1 MKMKNRQNSAAKVPP
16 RVLIV
21 CALVLALNACS
32 SRVPLNPPPV
42 QNRSATDAAKPKR
55 PDLYTVQKGDS
66 LLGIAQ
72 RYQLTSAE
80 ILQWNS
86 LPAGQLLQAGQV
98 LRLTPPPGM
107 ATTSPSPSAPA
118 PGVTIGAVKPAPVE
132 GKPLDGRPLEA
143 KPLESKPLESKPAEQ
158 TSKPV
163 LATSPR
169 GTKRPY
175 SEALLAEMSGQPLP
189 AAPKDDKA
197 VKGGNWGWPSA
208 GKVVQDYQAPK
219 SNGLVI
225 AGKLGDPI
233 LAVADGSVIFS
244 GEGPRGFGNLVIV
257 KHAGDLV
264 SVYGNNKSLSVKEG
278 QVVKKGA
285 RLAEMGSSGTDKT
298 QLLFEVRQAGKP
310 VDPNKFLASREVKAE
325 AKPDAKSI
333 AKP

>member
-1 MKMKNRQNSAAKVPP
+1 MKMKNRQNSDTQAVP
-16 RVLIV
+16 RALAV
-21 CALVLALNACS
+21 CAVLLALGACS

-66 LLGIAQ
+66 LAGIAQ
-72 RYQLTSAE
+72 RYQLTNAE

-98 LRLTPPPGM
+98 LRLTPPAGM
-107 ATTSPSPSAPA
+107 VSTSPSSPAAPA

-132 GKPLDGRPLEA
+132 GKPLDSKPIEA
-143 KPLESKPLESKPAEQ
+143 KPLESKPLDS
-158 TSKPV
+158 TIKPV
-163 LATSPR
+163 LVTSPR
-169 GTKRPY
+169 GSKRPY

-189 AAPKDDKA
+189 PPKDDKA
-197 VKGGNWGWPSA
+197 GKGGNWGWPSS

-225 AGKLGDPI
+225 AGKAGDPI
-233 LAVADGSVIFS
+233 LAVADGAVIFS

-264 SVYGNNKSLSVKEG
+264 SVYGNNKSVSVKEG
-278 QVVKKGA
+278 QTVKKGA

-310 VDPNKFLASREVKAE
+310 VDPNKFLASREL
-325 AKPDAKSI
+325 KPDTKTI